1 MPGIRKEEQKDR
13 ECVMLYQN
21 ILNDIVDQ
29 SKQIFGEELI
39 GIYLHGSMAMGC
51 FNPDKSDIDLIIVIR
66 DGISDTQKLQFM
78 NRIVDINKTAPSKGI
93 ELSIVKEKYCKQ
105 FVYPTPFELHF
116 SNAHLQWFQEN
127 PADYIR
133 KMNGEDKDLAAHF
146 KIIKSY
152 GMVLYGAEINDIFGD
167 VPRNDY
173 IDSIWNDIEGA
184 REDILND
191 PIYIILNLCRVAAF
205 LKSDLVLSKKQGGEW
220 AADNLPSKFHTLIS
234 NAVQGYT
241 DGEEMDI
248 DSREGQE
255 FADYMIQLIKAMASK
270 TGN

>member
-21 ILNDIVDQ
+21 ILNEIVDQ

-66 DGISDTQKLQFM
+66 DSISDTQKLQFM
-78 NRIVDINKTAPSKGI
+78 NRIVDINKIAPSKGI
-93 ELSIVKEKYCKQ
+93 ELSIVKKKYCKQ

-152 GMVLYGAEINDIFGD
+152 GMVLYGEEINDIFGD

-191 PIYIILNLCRVAAF
+191 PVYIILNLCRVAAF
-205 LKSDLVLSKKQGGEW
+205 LKNDLVLSKKQGGEW
-220 AADNLPSKFHTLIS
+220 AAEKGRNLLI
-234 NAVQGYT
+234 T
-241 DGEEMDI
+241 
-248 DSREGQE
+248 
-255 FADYMIQLIKAMASK
+255 
-270 TGN
+270 